1 MGQANQPEF
10 KILKDRDG
18 RYYWCLQGAS
28 GRVFAS
34 SGQTYESKHAC
45 EQDLS
50 WLRGNARLIMVYDYT
65 GESSRGL
72 PVWP

>member
-10 KILKDRDG
+10 KILKHCDG
-18 RYYWCLQGAS
+18 GYYWYLQGAS

-50 WLRGNARLIMVYDYT
+50 WLRGNARLITVYDYT

-72 PVWP
+72 PV